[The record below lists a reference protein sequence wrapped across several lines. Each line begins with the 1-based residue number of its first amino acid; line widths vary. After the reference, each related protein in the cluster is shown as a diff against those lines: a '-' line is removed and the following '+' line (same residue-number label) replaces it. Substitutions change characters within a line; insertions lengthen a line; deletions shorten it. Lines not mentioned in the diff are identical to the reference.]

1 VYWTYGGDDPKLD
14 GMTDMRVLIAGAGIG
29 GLSAALALHAQ
40 GIEAFVVDRARE
52 LAPLGVGVNL
62 QPRAVAALDRF
73 GMADE
78 VARHAVAPRAIEFH
92 DARGRLLFRE
102 PRGVDGGYRW
112 PQLSV
117 HRGRLQGLLL
127 DAVRDRLGPNAV
139 RTGHGLTGFEE
150 SSDGVLAQTT
160 NGPLA
165 ADVLIGAD
173 GIHSVVRAQMH
184 PEGDPL
190 LWSGMRMFRGATK
203 EAPFLDGETMVVIA
217 GGGGV
222 DVVTYPIGDG
232 LINWVVQV
240 DEGSSGA
247 LPGDANWN
255 APASPATVVGHLGH
269 LRVDWLDL
277 EALVRGAETVLE
289 YPMVDRNPLPW
300 WSDPGGH
307 GRVTLL
313 GDAAHPMYPA
323 GANGGTQA
331 IVDAVALAEEL
342 RSDER
347 RGLRNYED
355 RRRTETADVVAASR
369 KMLRDV
375 AAPAHLAAAT
385 TTYRHATH
393 ADRN

>member
-1 VYWTYGGDDPKLD
+1 
-14 GMTDMRVLIAGAGIG
+14 MTHIRVLIAGAGIG
-29 GLSAALALHAQ
+29 GLAAAVALHAH
-40 GIEAFVVDRARE
+40 GIEAIVVDRARE
-52 LAPLGVGVNL
+52 LAPLGVGINL
-62 QPRAVAALDRF
+62 QPRAVAALDRL

-92 DARGRLLFRE
+92 DANGRLIFRE
-102 PRGVDGGYRW
+102 PRGVEGGYRW

-117 HRGRLQGLLL
+117 HRGRLQAQLL
-127 DAVRDRLGPNAV
+127 AEVHDRLGPNAV

-150 SSDGVLAQTT
+150 SVDGVLVHTT
-160 NGPLA
+160 GGPLF

-173 GIHSVVRAQMH
+173 GIHSSVRAQVH
-184 PEGDPL
+184 PEDDPL
-190 LWSGMRMFRGATK
+190 LWSGVRMFRGATRT
-203 EAPFLDGETMVVIA
+203 APFLDGETMVIIA

-232 LINWVVQV
+232 LVNWVVQV
-240 DEGSSGA
+240 DEGSRGA
-247 LPGDANWN
+247 LLPGDANWN
-255 APASPATVVGHLGH
+255 APAAPETVVEHLAH
-269 LRVDWLDL
+269 LRMDWLDL
-277 EALVRGAETVLE
+277 EALVRGADSVLE

-300 WSDPGGH
+300 WSDPAGH

-331 IVDAVALAEEL
+331 IIDAVVLAEEL
-342 RSDER
+342 GADPRN
-347 RGLRNYED
+347 GLRNYES

-375 AAPAHLAAAT
+375 AEPARIAAAT
-385 TTYRHATH
+385 ITYRQATR
-393 ADRN
+393 ADGS

>member
-1 VYWTYGGDDPKLD
+1 
-14 GMTDMRVLIAGAGIG
+14 MTDIRVLIAGAGIG
-29 GLSAALALHAQ
+29 GLAAALALHAH
-40 GIEAFVVDRARE
+40 GIEATVVDRARNV
-52 LAPLGVGVNL
+52 APLGVGINL
-62 QPRAVAALDRF
+62 QPRAVAGLDRV

-78 VARHAVAPRAIEFH
+78 VARHAVAPRAIEFY
-92 DARGRLLFRE
+92 DANGRLLFRE

-117 HRGRLQGLLL
+117 HRGRLHALLL
-127 DAVRDRLGPNAV
+127 AAVRDRLGPHAV
-139 RTGHGLTGFEE
+139 RSDHGLMGFEE
-150 SSDGVLAQTT
+150 SRDGVLAHTAH
-160 NGPLA
+160 GPLT

-173 GIHSVVRAQMH
+173 GIHSAVRAQMH
-184 PEGDPL
+184 PQGDPL
-190 LWSGMRMFRGATK
+190 LWSGMRMFRGATRA
-203 EAPFLDGETMVVIA
+203 APFLDGETMVIIA

-240 DEGSSGA
+240 DEGPSGA

-255 APASPATVVGHLGH
+255 SPAAPETVVGHLGN
-269 LRVDWLDL
+269 LRLDWLDL
-277 EALVRGAETVLE
+277 EALVRGADSVLE

-300 WSDPGGH
+300 WSDPAGH

-331 IVDAVALAEEL
+331 IIDAVVLAEEL
-342 RSDER
+342 GADA
-347 RGLRNYED
+347 GHGVRNYES

-369 KMLRDV
+369 KMLRD
-375 AAPAHLAAAT
+375 AAEPTRIAVST
-385 TTYRHATH
+385 TAYRHATR
-393 ADRN
+393 ADGS